1 MIERTNDLPVLDA
14 TLLPL
19 IPSHWRWEFERLHQ
33 LMTKKQGERTERVNF
48 AICALCLCELY
59 EMQPSDL
66 FGDAAHPSLKIM
78 AAYTI
83 ERTLTYQSR
92 SACGAYIGFT
102 PYEYTR
108 QTEALT
114 KYQREK
120 ANAATVRARDFIN
133 FLRDRGL

>member
-1 MIERTNDLPVLDA
+1 
-14 TLLPL
+14 
-19 IPSHWRWEFERLHQ
+19 
-33 LMTKKQGERTERVNF
+33 
-48 AICALCLCELY
+48 
-59 EMQPSDL
+59 
-66 FGDAAHPSLKIM
+66 M

-102 PYEYTR
+102 PNEYTR

-120 ANAATVRARDFIN
+120 VNAATVRARDFIN